1 MGKSVAIGHEII
13 FPKELPGTEM
23 AGRPAS
29 TATMVQARG
38 SALLTPILSSDTVLE
53 KYLQK

>member
-23 AGRPAS
+23 AGRL
-29 TATMVQARG
+29 TGLRQR
-38 SALLTPILSSDTVLE
+38 SADSYPLI
-53 KYLQK
+53 

>member
-13 FPKELPGTEM
+13 FLKELPGTEM
-23 AGRPAS
+23 AGRLAS
-29 TATMVQARG
+29 TVTMVQARG

>member
-1 MGKSVAIGHEII
+1 MGKSVAIGHDII

-29 TATMVQARG
+29 TATMVQAQG
-38 SALLTPILSSDTVLE
+38 SILLTHLI
-53 KYLQK
+53 